1 MSELLLNAL
10 RQSSPEEKEA
20 AFAELAKEFLHAHG
34 RGPLAIRDGQ
44 QKTVGYII
52 DELDESALPFPK
64 LTADEEAELR
74 RRATTRG
81 DALGTEDFIATLDRE
96 LRERT

>member
-10 RQSSPEEKEA
+10 RQSSPAEKEA

-34 RGPLAIRDGQ
+34 HGPLAICDTQ
-44 QKTVGYII
+44 QRTVGYLV

-64 LTADEEAELR
+64 LTAEEEAELR
-74 RRATTRG
+74 RRAVTRG
-81 DALGTEDFIATLDRE
+81 DTLGTEDFIAALDRE
-96 LRERT
+96 